1 MSQTAAGLRSQ
12 VAATVARVNQLEQEI
27 AQAKADIGHLEDFQS
42 RQASVTDNICY
53 NLASRRER
61 LSRSSVDPARVR
73 LFAGYADAMGQMLNR
88 SQAYLDERQDESRA
102 IYNARSTREDELS
115 DCQRELT
122 RCQGQLIELRFALRL
137 AEAAE
142 AAQAAGGW

>member
-1 MSQTAAGLRSQ
+1 MAT
-12 VAATVARVNQLEQEI
+12 TVARVDQLEQEI

-42 RQASVTDNICY
+42 RQASVTDNICH

-61 LSRSSVDPARVR
+61 LSRSSIDPARVR
-73 LFAGYADAMGQMLNR
+73 MFAGYADAMGQLINR

-115 DCQRELT
+115 DYQRELI
-122 RCQGQLIELRFALRL
+122 RRQGQLFDLRFALRL
-137 AEAAE
+137 AEADE
-142 AAQAAGGW
+142 TAQAAGRR